1 VRTQEGAMFEVL
13 CVHILR
19 VFLQYELVYNIFRP
33 EFISYRLH
41 HYDGNFMM
49 ETTPQFFQM
58 VEGTSVA

>member
-1 VRTQEGAMFEVL
+1 MFEVL